1 MILLMFLTVAIVLL
15 VLCIRGFFARKD
27 EINPFH
33 KVGAGQMRTFI
44 DWFTGNGGLITL
56 LNEAEKMVFRDLLT
70 GQLDKNKNFVENAET
85 AYLALVE
92 RPSADTDE
100 IVYYTK
106 EMYKKLKE
114 QCYNDKHQFIGDKD
128 ARLKLTICDSFVYI
142 LRKRG
147 HML

>member
-1 MILLMFLTVAIVLL
+1 MISVMFLTVAIVLL
-15 VLCIRGFFARKD
+15 VLCIRGFLAHKD

-33 KVGAGQMRTFI
+33 KVGSEQMRIFI
-44 DWFTGNGGLITL
+44 EWFTGNSGLITL
-56 LNEAEKMVFRDLLT
+56 LDEDEKMAFCQSLAAH
-70 GQLDKNKNFVENAET
+70 LDNDKNFVENAEI
-85 AYLALVE
+85 AYLALVQ

-100 IVYYTK
+100 VVYYTR
-106 EMYKKLKE
+106 EMYNKLKE

-142 LRKRG
+142 LRKKE